1 MSFAALFETSSKVEH
16 SCAPNCM
23 FSTFDSG
30 VLKHTSLR
38 RIEAGERLSVSYS
51 TTVEMPLAERREIL
65 LSSKFFLC
73 RCELCRSEVDA
84 TAGLQCPKCRGGAV
98 RQSEGPNGAWKCGK
112 CKEAIADASRLA
124 PHEWAHYNTCR
135 RLLRAGESN
144 AFRGIESVVWR
155 EQADSGLDDA
165 VFSLAEEEQRRD
177 DGAAAAKLEREFA
190 KRPAFFGG
198 AQEALFCG
206 QQLHREGWTRTA
218 RLVLRRYYVYFV
230 AFLGEKNADV
240 RAVEALL

>member
-16 SCAPNCM
+16 SCSPNCM

-51 TTVEMPLAERREIL
+51 TTVEMPLAERRNIL
-65 LSSKFFLC
+65 LASKFFLC

-84 TAGLQCPKCRGGAV
+84 TAALQCPKCRGGAV
-98 RQSEGPNGAWKCGK
+98 RQSDAKGDWKCGK
-112 CKEAIADASRLA
+112 CKAAIADALRFA
-124 PHEWAHYNTCR
+124 PHEWAHYSTCR

-144 AFRGIESVVWR
+144 SFRGIESVVWR
-155 EQADSGLDDA
+155 EQAGCELDD
-165 VFSLAEEEQRRD
+165 VTFSLSEEEQRRD

-206 QQLHREGWTRTA
+206 QQSHREGWNRTA
-218 RLVLRRYYVYFV
+218 RLVLRRYYVFFV

-240 RAVEALL
+240 RAVKALL